1 MERVVVVDRRET
13 GGSDD
18 SGHRTRPLRW
28 ESVRDRWLSPSQR
41 DQWAVNMASSR
52 RFGLALAVV
61 IAVLVVQPLRPFV
74 GVGVFLLAAVMC
86 LIARQLLEVTRQIR
100 LLNEANVGA
109 GGELWGLL
117 GLIGKPGRLLPRLG
131 GAGMDLEAAYALM
144 DLVIRTRPA
153 IVVEL
158 GPGASTVLLGLAGGS
173 FTATMDIWSLEDD
186 HAWLKRAERLVGYH
200 SIPRCRIVS
209 APLINQQIGGWTGS
223 WYSPEAVARIPD
235 RIDLLIVDGPSNVE
249 QRNSRYP
256 AYPALRARLAP
267 GSNLFVHDTNRADE
281 SHMVAQWLE
290 DRTLQQE
297 ACGLTFVVLRH
308 ERPNAD

>member
-131 GAGMDLEAAYALM
+131 GAGMDL
-144 DLVIRTRPA
+144 
-153 IVVEL
+153 
-158 GPGASTVLLGLAGGS
+158 GG
-173 FTATMDIWSLEDD
+173 I
-186 HAWLKRAERLVGYH
+186 
-200 SIPRCRIVS
+200 C
-209 APLINQQIGGWTGS
+209 
-223 WYSPEAVARIPD
+223 
-235 RIDLLIVDGPSNVE
+235 VDGPGHPNAA
-249 QRNSRYP
+249 RDRR
-256 AYPALRARLAP
+256 RARTRCVDGPPWIGRRL
-267 GSNLFVHDTNRADE
+267 VHRDNG
-281 SHMVAQWLE
+281 HLVA
-290 DRTLQQE
+290 
-297 ACGLTFVVLRH
+297 
-308 ERPNAD
+308 